1 MPILLPEIFQYN
13 FMLAF
18 IVFFAWLKLFKYI
31 SFNTTMN
38 QVISRFLLSIMI
50 FFPNSYLKHSHVRQ
64 KILEVSSLCLPLYS
78 LHTHSSV
85 SSFSDHKL
93 KISGRNR
100 RHKSVAAVELELQA
114 EMVATQGSY
123 M

>member
-1 MPILLPEIFQYN
+1 
-13 FMLAF
+13 MLAF

-38 QVISRFLLSIMI
+38 QVHFCFFTQHNDI
-50 FFPNSYLKHSHVRQ
+50 FRNSYLKPSHVRQ

-78 LHTHSSV
+78 LHIPNSV
-85 SSFSDHKL
+85 SSFSAHKL

-100 RHKSVAAVELELQA
+100 SNKLVA
-114 EMVATQGSY
+114 
-123 M
+123 